1 MAKTFTSNWT
11 TKTGLN
17 HDSQYNLSKRDVHR
31 AREAFRDA
39 ADDQMEIQLSGLDAL
54 LRDELGLRLT
64 AEAFAR
70 ACGEQGLLGDLESK
84 DAEDEDDRREAAEK
98 KMKAEADAEAAAAR
112 DAVLAAHAEGEG
124 KYEDEA
130 EAEEAANAAAKTARA
145 KFLKKARKKLEEG
158 GAPLELDGTMAEAG
172 FMDFFSAVY
181 APAYRDGGLL
191 IRAAARG
198 EHGKMADLISRGCS
212 PDASDGRG
220 MTPLHYASEA
230 GRAETV
236 TELRNLWPE
245 LRLDASDSS
254 GWTPLMC
261 AAANG
266 HTATVLA
273 LAKAGADV
281 CAANNQGRTA
291 LHWAACKDHAEAA
304 QVLLQNGADVDA
316 PANNGW
322 TPLHCAALHQ
332 AGDAVQVLLDARCDV
347 EALDQCDKP
356 AAHFAGEIVLSVLSD
371 HASGKKKRK
380 KKK

>member
-17 HDSQYNLSKRDVHR
+17 LDSQYNLSKRDVHR

-39 ADDQMEIQLSGLDAL
+39 ADSNMEIEQASLDAL
-54 LRDELGLRLT
+54 LQELGLRLSPD
-64 AEAFAR
+64 AFAR
-70 ACGEQGLLGDLESK
+70 ACQEQGLLGDVESK
-84 DAEDEDDRREAAEK
+84 DAEAEEDARAAAEK
-98 KMKAEADAEAAAAR
+98 KMKAEADAEAAAAHA
-112 DAVLAAHAEGEG
+112 AVLAAAAEAEG
-124 KYEDEA
+124 KDYDEA
-130 EAEEAANAAAKTARA
+130 EAEEAAAAAAKAARA
-145 KFLKKARKKLEEG
+145 KALKKAKKNADEG
-158 GAPLELDGTMAEAG
+158 AVAIELTGTMGEPG

-191 IRAAARG
+191 IRVAARG
-198 EHGKMADLISRGCS
+198 EHGKLADLIGRGCN
-212 PDASDGRG
+212 PDAADGRG

-230 GRAETV
+230 GRDDTV
-236 TELRNLWPE
+236 AELRALWPE
-245 LRLDASDSS
+245 LQLDAGDSS

-266 HTATVLA
+266 HTPAVLA

-281 CAANNQGRTA
+281 ARPNNQGRTA
-291 LHWAACKDHAEAA
+291 LHWAACKGHAEAA
-304 QVLLQNGADVDA
+304 QVLLSSGADVDA
-316 PANNGW
+316 PAKNGW
-322 TPLHCAALHQ
+322 TPLHCACLHQ
-332 AGDAVQVLLDARCDV
+332 HAGVVQVLLDARCDV
-347 EALDQCDKP
+347 EALDQCGKP